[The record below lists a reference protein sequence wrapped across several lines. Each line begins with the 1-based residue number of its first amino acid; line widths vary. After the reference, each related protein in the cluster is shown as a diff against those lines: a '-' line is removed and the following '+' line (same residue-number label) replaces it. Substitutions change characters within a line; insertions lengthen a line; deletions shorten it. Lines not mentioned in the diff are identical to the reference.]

1 MCLMSHVLVP
11 LVLML
16 HSISVSVALLV
27 CWSGLLSLLANAVA
41 VGVARLFV
49 LRWLAGAAP
58 PPVLRRSAF
67 CENFRS
73 ANFLRR
79 IEKKSH
85 FCSGFLPFCAKTG
98 RVLRPGL
105 LNATVR

>member
-73 ANFLRR
+73 ANFL
-79 IEKKSH
+79 
-85 FCSGFLPFCAKTG
+85 PFCAKTG
-98 RVLRPGL
+98 RVLRPVL
-105 LNATVR
+105 LSPSRDMAMASSV